1 MLAIYFLIS
10 AVFVGIDQWVKFLVV
25 NQIDY
30 KETRN
35 FIPGVLSLTQI
46 HNTGAAWSI
55 FEGQMWFF
63 FIVTI
68 VACVVITYLL
78 IKYQREFW
86 LFPLGLALVLAGALG
101 NFIDRIRLGYVVDMF
116 QTEFMTFPIFNVADV
131 SLFIGVACIF
141 IYTLFEERLKGTKH
155 GKSN

>member
-10 AVFVGIDQWVKFLVV
+10 ALFVGLDQWVKFWVV
-25 NQIDY
+25 SNIDY
-30 KETRN
+30 QEIRS
-35 FIPGVLSLTQI
+35 FIPAVLSLTQI

-63 FIVTI
+63 FVVTI
-68 VACVVITYLL
+68 IACAAVTYLL
-78 IKYQREFW
+78 FKYYREFW
-86 LFPLGLALVLAGALG
+86 LLPFGLSLVLAGALG
-101 NFIDRIRLGYVVDMF
+101 NFIDRLRLGYVVDMF

-141 IYTLFEERLKGTKH
+141 IYTLFEEKLKGIKD